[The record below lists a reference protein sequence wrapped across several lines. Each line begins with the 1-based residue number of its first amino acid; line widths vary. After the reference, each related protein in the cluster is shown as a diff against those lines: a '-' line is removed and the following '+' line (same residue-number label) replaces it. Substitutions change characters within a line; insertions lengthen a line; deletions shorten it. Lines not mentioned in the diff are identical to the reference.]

1 MVENKSRPWSSVP
14 NKKLSPVNSLVSN
27 GGVKPFIRLRL
38 LGSNGFVGAI
48 KFAKIADNII
58 RMIVIKE
65 TIATGAWQK

>member
-1 MVENKSRPWSSVP
+1 
-14 NKKLSPVNSLVSN
+14 
-27 GGVKPFIRLRL
+27 
-38 LGSNGFVGAI
+38 VGAI